1 MIHYHNSTN
10 QSGPT
15 LAAYTAKAAKQD
27 DAVLDLFQRTG
38 AYLSPSQAHA
48 QLGTAAP
55 LTSIRRAITNLT
67 KAGLLVKTDWCV
79 DGPFGRP
86 EYCWVAASAQLEMF
100 PSH

>member
-1 MIHYHNSTN
+1 MKGAFYNTTH

-55 LTSIRRAITNLT
+55 ITSIRRAISNLT
-67 KAGLLVKTDWCV
+67 KAGLLVKTDFAV
-79 DGPFGRP
+79 IGPWNREEGVWR
-86 EYCWVAASAQLEMF
+86 AASAQRELF
-100 PSH
+100 